1 MGVVANPQTIR
12 ATLQQLQR
20 ALLTGD
26 EEKGTKGGEKARFK
40 PKEYLINGLIAKR
53 CLTGIAAFNKVGKT
67 KLATELVASLIYQQ
81 PFMGNPVWQPAPP
94 LKAVTI
100 HPGGSINPAP
110 TQRLSMARGLMEPD
124 KTLIRRSLLSTQ
136 RRTTWPGMTRAWTA

>member
-40 PKEYLINGLIAKR
+40 PKEYLINVLIAKR

-67 KLATELVASLIYQQ
+67 KLATELVASLI
-81 PFMGNPVWQPAPP
+81 FRNPSWAIPTGVRHQHR
-94 LKAVTI
+94 KAATSSFSGGWI
-100 HPGGSINPAP
+100 NLALIPRATSRPGG
-110 TQRLSMARGLMEPD
+110 
-124 KTLIRRSLLSTQ
+124 
-136 RRTTWPGMTRAWTA
+136 

>member
-1 MGVVANPQTIR
+1 MTEAIWARPWIKGSVEHSVERKRDSFNASKGGRLSGRPH
-12 ATLQQLQR
+12 

-67 KLATELVASLIYQQ
+67 KLATDWWL
-81 PFMGNPVWQPAPP
+81 P
-94 LKAVTI
+94 
-100 HPGGSINPAP
+100 
-110 TQRLSMARGLMEPD
+110 
-124 KTLIRRSLLSTQ
+124 
-136 RRTTWPGMTRAWTA
+136 